1 MASSHFASTP
11 ETTNL
16 LRAFLLLLGPCTK
29 QFRDV
34 LRRRIPH
41 SIFSQVIS
49 QEENKNALL
58 RLTTVQ
64 RDLIVPTH
72 GSYSGTY
79 DDMDIPL
86 IYTLLRNVCSI
97 QPHSKGWGKDPD
109 STDRSLSA
117 NIERIRIA
125 RNKCAHYP
133 SDSLSNSE
141 FNSLW
146 SEVRSAVVDLDS
158 FLNNGNQ
165 YEKEVDLQKQ
175 KSIHPELDYC
185 LKEELRKQAEQIRE
199 NREEMQ
205 RVNDTVDMIKDKLQE
220 HEWKIEKMEEIQQKE
235 MKVEE
240 SHKPDDKEDSVP
252 DQDQSYITPTAG

>member
-1 MASSHFASTP
+1 MASSHSASTP

-16 LRAFLLLLGPCTK
+16 LRAFQLLLGPCTK

-34 LRRRIPH
+34 LRRHIPH
-41 SIFSQVIS
+41 STFSQVIS
-49 QEENKNALL
+49 QEENKNALP

-86 IYTLLRNVCSI
+86 IYMLLRNVCSI
-97 QPHSKGWGKDPD
+97 PPHSKGWGKDPD

-165 YEKEVDLQKQ
+165 YEREVDLQRQ
-175 KSIHPELDYC
+175 KSMHLERDHRLR
-185 LKEELRKQAEQIRE
+185 EELRKQAEQIRE
-199 NREEMQ
+199 NRGEIQ
-205 RVNDTVDMIKDKLQE
+205 RVNGECKNYSIDHNNHVTIFYFINHYV
-220 HEWKIEKMEEIQQKE
+220 
-235 MKVEE
+235 
-240 SHKPDDKEDSVP
+240 
-252 DQDQSYITPTAG
+252 